1 MTDTSA
7 PAPTADTGVLVD
19 PPGPEAADATPE
31 TPMVAP
37 LEQVAPAP
45 TAPPSIGERDLSM
58 MLGGDGVPAGRSLD
72 LLHGVEMTVTVELG
86 RTKML
91 LRDLLA
97 LQTGSVIE
105 LDRAAGSPVD
115 VLINDN
121 LLARGEVVVLDD
133 EFGVRILDIVL
144 ADGQPAPH

>member
-1 MTDTSA
+1 MTDTDLSA
-7 PAPTADTGVLVD
+7 PAPA
-19 PPGPEAADATPE
+19 PEATAVPPTP
-31 TPMVAP
+31 P
-37 LEQVAPAP
+37 LAAVPPPAPAP
-45 TAPPSIGERDLSM
+45 AVAG
-58 MLGGDGVPAGRSLD
+58 PAERSLD

-121 LLARGEVVVLDD
+121 LLARGEVVVLDE
-133 EFGVRILDIVL
+133 EFGVRILDIVMT
-144 ADGQPAPH
+144 DGQPARH

>member
-1 MTDTSA
+1 MTDTAPSMTAPDGAVDAAVPMAAGIASA
-7 PAPTADTGVLVD
+7 PAASALPMADLAG
-19 PPGPEAADATPE
+19 
-31 TPMVAP
+31 
-37 LEQVAPAP
+37 
-45 TAPPSIGERDLSM
+45 GE
-58 MLGGDGVPAGRSLD
+58 RSLD

-121 LLARGEVVVLDD
+121 LLARGEVVVLDE
-133 EFGVRILDIVL
+133 EFGVRILDIVMT
-144 ADGQPAPH
+144 DGQ

>member
-1 MTDTSA
+1 MTDTAPSMAAPQGDADAAVPMAAGIATAPGPA
-7 PAPTADTGVLVD
+7 PATELA
-19 PPGPEAADATPE
+19 PGSG
-31 TPMVAP
+31 
-37 LEQVAPAP
+37 APA
-45 TAPPSIGERDLSM
+45 
-58 MLGGDGVPAGRSLD
+58 VPAAAAMAGLASGERSLD

-133 EFGVRILDIVL
+133 EFGVRILDIVMT
-144 ADGQPAPH
+144 DGQPARH

>member
-1 MTDTSA
+1 MSA
-7 PAPTADTGVLVD
+7 VASL
-19 PPGPEAADATPE
+19 PG
-31 TPMVAP
+31 
-37 LEQVAPAP
+37 
-45 TAPPSIGERDLSM
+45 GED
-58 MLGGDGVPAGRSLD
+58 GGERSLD

-133 EFGVRILDIVL
+133 EFGVRILDIVMS
-144 ADGQPAPH
+144 DGQPARH

>member
-1 MTDTSA
+1 MTDTA
-7 PAPTADTGVLVD
+7 PPMAAPEGAV
-19 PPGPEAADATPE
+19 DAT
-31 TPMVAP
+31 A
-37 LEQVAPAP
+37 
-45 TAPPSIGERDLSM
+45 APPPSPPSAD
-58 MLGGDGVPAGRSLD
+58 DGVGMPSVAATQPMAGIAMGERSLD

-133 EFGVRILDIVL
+133 EFGVRILDIVMT
-144 ADGQPAPH
+144 DGQPASH

>member
-1 MTDTSA
+1 MA
-7 PAPTADTGVLVD
+7 GIAMG
-19 PPGPEAADATPE
+19 
-31 TPMVAP
+31 
-37 LEQVAPAP
+37 
-45 TAPPSIGERDLSM
+45 
-58 MLGGDGVPAGRSLD
+58 GRSLD

-91 LRDLLA
+91 LRDLLD

-133 EFGVRILDIVL
+133 EFGVRILDIVMT
-144 ADGQPAPH
+144 DGQPTPH

>member
-1 MTDTSA
+1 MTDTAPSMTAPAGDVDAAVPMAPGIASA
-7 PAPTADTGVLVD
+7 P
-19 PPGPEAADATPE
+19 EASAI
-31 TPMVAP
+31 PMAG
-37 LEQVAPAP
+37 LAG
-45 TAPPSIGERDLSM
+45 GE
-58 MLGGDGVPAGRSLD
+58 RSLD

-133 EFGVRILDIVL
+133 EFGVRILDIVMT
-144 ADGQPAPH
+144 DGQPARH

>member
-7 PAPTADTGVLVD
+7 PAQTAADGAIVA
-19 PPGPEAADATPE
+19 PPGPEAAE
-31 TPMVAP
+31 AP
-37 LEQVAPAP
+37 VTGPAPVPPAP
-45 TAPPSIGERDLSM
+45 TSVGERDLSM
-58 MLGGDGVPAGRSLD
+58 VLGGDAVPAGRSLD

-144 ADGQPAPH
+144 ADGQSVRH

>member
-1 MTDTSA
+1 M
-7 PAPTADTGVLVD
+7 
-19 PPGPEAADATPE
+19 
-31 TPMVAP
+31 
-37 LEQVAPAP
+37 
-45 TAPPSIGERDLSM
+45 TAPGSDVDAAVPMAAGTASASAASAIPMAD
-58 MLGGDGVPAGRSLD
+58 PAGGERSLD

-133 EFGVRILDIVL
+133 EFGVRILDIVMT
-144 ADGQPAPH
+144 DGQPARH

>member
-1 MTDTSA
+1 MTDTA
-7 PAPTADTGVLVD
+7 PPMAAPEGAV
-19 PPGPEAADATPE
+19 DAT
-31 TPMVAP
+31 A
-37 LEQVAPAP
+37 
-45 TAPPSIGERDLSM
+45 APPSAEDGATPSVAAGHPMAGIAMGE
-58 MLGGDGVPAGRSLD
+58 RSLD

-133 EFGVRILDIVL
+133 EFGVRILDIVMTD
-144 ADGQPAPH
+144 AQPARH

>member
-1 MTDTSA
+1 MTDMSATPLAAPPATEAPPVVAVGA
-7 PAPTADTGVLVD
+7 PATALL
-19 PPGPEAADATPE
+19 DASDV
-31 TPMVAP
+31 PM
-37 LEQVAPAP
+37 
-45 TAPPSIGERDLSM
+45 
-58 MLGGDGVPAGRSLD
+58 RSLE

-133 EFGVRILDIVL
+133 EFGVRILDIVSS
-144 ADGQPAPH
+144 DGAPARH

>member
-1 MTDTSA
+1 MTDTA
-7 PAPTADTGVLVD
+7 PTTAPEEMAPPAP
-19 PPGPEAADATPE
+19 PPNMSAVAALSGREDG
-31 TPMVAP
+31 
-37 LEQVAPAP
+37 
-45 TAPPSIGERDLSM
+45 GE
-58 MLGGDGVPAGRSLD
+58 RSLD

-133 EFGVRILDIVL
+133 EFGVRILDIVMS
-144 ADGQPAPH
+144 DGQPARH

>member
-1 MTDTSA
+1 MTDT
-7 PAPTADTGVLVD
+7 
-19 PPGPEAADATPE
+19 AAST
-31 TPMVAP
+31 
-37 LEQVAPAP
+37 
-45 TAPPSIGERDLSM
+45 TAP
-58 MLGGDGVPAGRSLD
+58 GGDVDAAVPIPAGTTSEPAASAIPMAGLTGGERSLD

-133 EFGVRILDIVL
+133 EFGVRILDIVMT
-144 ADGQPAPH
+144 DGQPARH

>member
-1 MTDTSA
+1 MTDTAPSMTAPEGDVDAAVPLAAGIATAPGPAPAPAAAVAATSA
-7 PAPTADTGVLVD
+7 PAGSM
-19 PPGPEAADATPE
+19 AALAG
-31 TPMVAP
+31 
-37 LEQVAPAP
+37 
-45 TAPPSIGERDLSM
+45 GE
-58 MLGGDGVPAGRSLD
+58 RSLD

-133 EFGVRILDIVL
+133 EFGVRILDIVMT
-144 ADGQPAPH
+144 DGQPARH